1 MLPVFMDLLY
11 ARCDLII
18 TDCVIG
24 EMEKLGPRCS
34 IALRI
39 FMTYL
44 STFSAAALE
53 ETETTF
59 SEEGISTEILPEMEN
74 ETTAPL
80 HQRH

>member
-1 MLPVFMDLLY
+1 MLPTFMDLLY
-11 ARCDLII
+11 AKCDLIM

-24 EMEKLGPRCS
+24 EMEKLGPRRS

-53 ETETTF
+53 ENETTF
-59 SEEGISTEILPEMEN
+59 SEEDISSGIVV
-74 ETTAPL
+74 
-80 HQRH
+80 

>member
-1 MLPVFMDLLY
+1 MLPTFMDLLY
-11 ARCDLII
+11 AKCDLIM

-53 ETETTF
+53 ENETTF
-59 SEEGISTEILPEMEN
+59 SEEDISSGIVV
-74 ETTAPL
+74 
-80 HQRH
+80 